1 MMAKLFSSLS
11 AQWQGL
17 AAPRRA
23 WLQLSGWLLL
33 AVMTWLWL
41 WQPGQQRMRLAEQ
54 ALSRELALGRQLLQV
69 TGVPSLGAG
78 QVLTPARLSEG
89 ATAAGLQIIDLHARE
104 GRIEASLQGPPDALL
119 QWLHGLEQG
128 GARLT
133 DLQLEARDRQL
144 HVRLG
149 LAPDP
154 G

>member
-1 MMAKLFSSLS
+1 MMAKLVSSLS

-17 AAPRRA
+17 GAPRRVC
-23 WLQLSGWLLL
+23 LQLSGWLLL
-33 AVMTWLWL
+33 AVLTWLWL

-89 ATAAGLQIIDLHARE
+89 ATAAGLQIIDLHTRE
-104 GRIEASLQGPPDALL
+104 GRIEASLQGAPDALL

-128 GARLT
+128 GARFT
-133 DLQLEARDRQL
+133 SLQLQARDRQL

-149 LAPDP
+149 LSLDP